1 MGEGRSAL
9 DGYGGRRR
17 GALSGLFDIG
27 VVQIVG
33 LFVSLATLVI
43 FVGVLVQLSRLA
55 RGMAKPAP
63 IAKTQVRFQPPRT
76 FKKME
81 KDLGVDVDLLR
92 KYQDG
97 SGEAKTA
104 ALIDAGYLRC
114 IVTVEGKEALLR
126 AEEW

>member
-1 MGEGRSAL
+1 MRAL
-9 DGYGGRRR
+9 LD
-17 GALSGLFDIG
+17 SGLVAF
-27 VVQIVG
+27 VG

-55 RGMAKPAP
+55 RNMSRTKPAA
-63 IAKTQVRFQPPRT
+63 IAQTQVRFQPPRT
-76 FKKME
+76 VKQLE
-81 KDLGVDVDLLR
+81 RDLGVDVALLR

-97 SGEAKTA
+97 SGEAKTS